1 MAQGGT
7 DYGQPG
13 IRFEVDF
20 SSDTDYSP
28 AGQTVEVSFFDSTFE
43 ISSVGLGFVDSGNSV
58 FGSGSTVLDTIIS
71 VGVVSEIEPVFGSG
85 ANTIVG
91 FVGGGSGVKGNAQNR
106 IGFGSSNIITT
117 ISAGVGITGK
127 AEVEIVIPPR
137 IPLFPEIPNATT
149 YKVVFW
155 LDGIEEL
162 FELKS
167 EQSEYEPFTNLFV
180 EYFGSTLIVDKTQ
193 KFEKFKIGSSLFESS
208 KLEAEYDL
216 REYDASELRIE
227 INISEKDIRGMN
239 PIVAKK
245 FIQRNV
251 KTIIRNCLSL
261 STVQ

>member
-1 MAQGGT
+1 MTQGGT

-13 IRFEVDF
+13 IRFEIDF
-20 SSDTDYSP
+20 SGDTDYSP
-28 AGQTVEVSFFDSTFE
+28 AGQTVEVSFFDPTFE
-43 ISSVGLGFVDSGNSV
+43 TSSIGLGFVDSGNSV

-71 VGVVSEIEPVFGSG
+71 VGLIGEIEPVFGSG
-85 ANTIVG
+85 TNKIVG
-91 FVGGGSGVKGNAQNR
+91 FVGGGSGIRGNAQNR
-106 IGFGSSNIITT
+106 IGFSSSNIITT

-127 AEVEIVIPPR
+127 AEVQIVIPPR
-137 IPLFPEIPNATT
+137 IPLFPEIPNATQ

-155 LDGIEEL
+155 LDGVDGL

-167 EQSEYEPFTNLFV
+167 EETEYQPFRNLFI
-180 EYFGSTLIVDKTQ
+180 ENSGSDLTLDQ
-193 KFEKFKIGSSLFESS
+193 SQRFEQFEFASSFFESS
-208 KLEAEYDL
+208 NLKAEYDL

-251 KTIIRNCLSL
+251 NTIIRNCLSL
-261 STVQ
+261 PTVQ